1 MTSQS
6 ESNSHQP
13 PRFAAWLIRI
23 FSTSADDADSI
34 AGDLS
39 EEFAELASVEG
50 LDAAR
55 GWYTRQ
61 TLRTI
66 PHLLAAGFRAAPWTV
81 ITMVI
86 GAFLVRWWVSMHTS
100 PALSS
105 LLTRLYPYDAD
116 DPRAYLFWLTTS
128 MLFIRWIENALVGLL
143 VAAIA
148 NGREMVVT
156 IGLALLGIALAIP
169 SIGIT
174 IAGTGDFGVLRTL
187 PHTLLFSVT
196 IVAAGTLVRTFRIRT
211 NTASAI

>member
-1 MTSQS
+1 
-6 ESNSHQP
+6 
-13 PRFAAWLIRI
+13 
-23 FSTSADDADSI
+23 
-34 AGDLS
+34 
-39 EEFAELASVEG
+39 
-50 LDAAR
+50 
-55 GWYTRQ
+55 
-61 TLRTI
+61 
-66 PHLLAAGFRAAPWTV
+66 
-81 ITMVI
+81 MVT

-100 PALSS
+100 SALSP
-105 LLTRLYPYDAD
+105 LLTRLLYPYGAD

-128 MLFIRWIENALVGLL
+128 MLFIRCIENALVGLL

-174 IAGTGDFGVLRTL
+174 IARTGDFGVLRTL

-196 IVAAGTLVRTFRIRT
+196 IVATGALVRTFRIRA